1 MVRVCGLPA
10 AREVEPE
17 MGARISQALR
27 PTIAIAHGCSWQ
39 SSIGRRQTRAW
50 VITQLSPS
58 RLACLVVH
66 HPVLVAQPRSWGQPR
81 PHAPG
86 GAPGAPSERWP
97 PAAEPSLGMQPPG
110 RGAGLAPIRP
120 PGGGG
125 GGGPLAPIGGSAAS
139 GAGGGGPL
147 APIGGRLPSAG
158 RLPTLPKPAD
168 GGGRFRP
175 TSR

>member
-1 MVRVCGLPA
+1 MTVCGLPA

-66 HPVLVAQPRSWGQPR
+66 HSVLVAQPRSWGQPR

-86 GAPGAPSERWP
+86 GAPGAPSERWA